1 MVAKALREEMEVT
14 LAKSSAELLA
24 TELKEREKTEMGFE
38 LHRSAW
44 GGGPGWEGGAPVY
57 RSTCAT
63 AWFVNNLQPACAT
76 TLCLVMCECK

>member
-38 LHRSAW
+38 LHLHTLSAT
-44 GGGPGWEGGAPVY
+44 GRRGVVVRDGKVVHLFIDPRAPPHG
-57 RSTCAT
+57 
-63 AWFVNNLQPACAT
+63 L
-76 TLCLVMCECK
+76 